1 MRQEYSSFTTL
12 NDMLKVASIEVL
24 LKSVIVSAENGTTVY
39 PIRCPAVGRSSD
51 YGKDASGEAACVY
64 NGNNCKY
71 FVNAEFT
78 LEDYTKKIVCSV
90 G

>member
-1 MRQEYSSFTTL
+1 MKPEYSKFATI
-12 NDMLKVASIEVL
+12 NDLLKVASVEVL
-24 LKSVIVSAENGTTVY
+24 LKSVIVSASNGTTVY

-71 FVNAEFT
+71 FNDAEFT
-78 LEDYTKKIVCSV
+78 LEDYTKKIVCTI